1 MSRNV
6 NNLFK
11 LAQKLHNKYANQ
23 QVRKKEKR
31 IVGFVRDKIEED
43 LKKRGILDDAMNP
56 KTYNRILSEAYN
68 NKIIEIFNS
77 GSSDY
82 QEIALNNMFEEPDFD
97 DYYPVDL
104 STGYAPE
111 EDSGIRYQK

>member
-6 NNLFK
+6 NSLFK

-31 IVGFVRDKIEED
+31 IVGFVLDEIEQS
-43 LKKRGILDDAMNP
+43 LKDNGTLNDTMDP

-68 NKIIEIFNS
+68 GKIKSIFS
-77 GSSDY
+77 YPSSDY
-82 QEIALNNMFEEPDFD
+82 QEIALNYDMFEEPDLE

-104 STGYAPE
+104 STRYAPE
-111 EDSGIRYQK
+111 EDSGIRY